1 MRESS
6 ELSYQD
12 VMWHVRA
19 YERSIPSGAPR
30 PYTCVIGQLYIRSP
44 EERLAGEVFMTGF
57 NAKIANAALDAI
69 SQIQPLVLRR
79 YIVLTGVYNMS
90 DERLI
95 FKRMSRIEKR
105 IVKSSEVGERMLRRA
120 QNDITARAA
129 KYA

>member
-1 MRESS
+1 
-6 ELSYQD
+6 
-12 VMWHVRA
+12 
-19 YERSIPSGAPR
+19 
-30 PYTCVIGQLYIRSP
+30 
-44 EERLAGEVFMTGF
+44 MTGF

-105 IVKSSEVGERMLRRA
+105 IVKSSEVSERMLRRA